1 MFAQTELMHHLGQ
14 LNPLF
19 WVGFIPAFLAIYF
32 LPSIIAS
39 FRNRRHLGK
48 IFLANIPAGLSW
60 IAWIAL
66 IVWAFTGKQKK
77 PAEQTE
83 A

>member
-1 MFAQTELMHHLGQ
+1 MYAQIEFIHHLGQ

-19 WVGFIPAFLAIYF
+19 WVGFIPALLAIYF

-39 FRNRRHLGK
+39 FRNRRHLAT

-60 IAWIAL
+60 IAWLAL
-66 IVWAFTGKQKK
+66 LAWAISGKQKK